1 MIHLVL
7 DTNVYRKNSKLN
19 TTDFRTL
26 AKLVNQRCLELHVP
40 YIVER
45 EFSTY
50 LEQQQRQNVKDLTRS
65 LSKILHFQI
74 PSSFSDDL
82 RKFIQ
87 LTNDNVDSISGEP
100 AVAYENWLVQ
110 INAVRHPITQE
121 QSQNA
126 LEAYFNGGPPL
137 KHPKVRKDI
146 PDSLIF
152 QQILHLKDACS
163 SLCVIAE
170 DKALKAACE
179 QASIECYLD
188 TESFFGSATIKECLL
203 QIKNKEEEDDTKD
216 FGRKFVH
223 QNLSKITEVLEEA
236 LLSSDNSVLSGESI
250 PGENQEIYISGV
262 YTPQDIEIDNIEI
275 EEDAFIWIDVS
286 ARVELTYEYPVWIHD
301 AYDMV
306 PPKFYISPLNDHYHE
321 VETTDTFKFR
331 ATIELDYSDTNSL
344 SKSIVQQNTLLKDP
358 TISVINLWEFEV
370 VDESEY

>member
-50 LEQQQRQNVKDLTRS
+50 LEQQQRKNVKDLTRS
-65 LSKILHFQI
+65 LSKFLQFQI
-74 PSSFSDDL
+74 SSNFSDDL
-82 RKFIQ
+82 RKFLKFIKA
-87 LTNDNVDSISGEP
+87 NVDTISGEP

-121 QSQNA
+121 QSQSA
-126 LEAYFNGGPPL
+126 LEAYFNGCPPL
-137 KHPKVRKDI
+137 EHPKVCKDI
-146 PDSLIF
+146 PDSFIF
-152 QQILHLKDACS
+152 QQILHLKDAYS
-163 SLCVIAE
+163 SLCVITE

-179 QASIECYLD
+179 QASIECYSD
-188 TESFFGSATIKECLL
+188 TRSFFGSATVKEYLL
-203 QIKNKEEEDDTKD
+203 QSENKEYEDNI
-216 FGRKFVH
+216 RNFVH
-223 QNLSKITEVLEEA
+223 RNTSRIADILEGT
-236 LLSSDNSVLSGESI
+236 LMSSDYSVLSGDSI
-250 PGENQEIYISGV
+250 PGVNQEIYVNSVGI
-262 YTPQDIEIDNIEI
+262 PQEIEIDDIEI

-301 AYDMV
+301 SYDMR
-306 PPKFYISPLNDHYHE
+306 PPKYYISPLNDHYNE

-331 ATIELDYSDTNSL
+331 ATIVLDYSDTNNL
-344 SKSIVQQNTLLKDP
+344 RKSIVQQNTLLKDP
-358 TISVINLWEFEV
+358 AISVNDMWGFEV